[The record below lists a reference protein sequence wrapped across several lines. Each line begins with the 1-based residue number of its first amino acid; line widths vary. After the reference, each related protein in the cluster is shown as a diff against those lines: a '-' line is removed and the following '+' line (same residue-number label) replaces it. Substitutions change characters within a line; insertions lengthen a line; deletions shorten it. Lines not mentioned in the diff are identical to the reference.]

1 MNKPLIALTLAATL
15 AGAPLLAEEARNAGA
30 APPET
35 AAGPIYG
42 PIYGIEYGAE
52 PQGGQ
57 KILGRL
63 FIFKDAKLCAR
74 WAATR
79 GRTCERADHLP
90 VGWSPID
97 AVPGPAE

>member
-1 MNKPLIALTLAATL
+1 MNKPLIALALAATL
-15 AGAPLLAEEARNAGA
+15 ASAPLLAEEAREAGA
-30 APPET
+30 APQT
-35 AAGPIYG
+35 ASGPIYG
-42 PIYGIEYGAE
+42 VEYGAE

-90 VGWSPID
+90 VGWSATD

>member
-15 AGAPLLAEEARNAGA
+15 AAAPLPAEEARTAGA
-30 APPET
+30 APEA
-35 AAGPIYG
+35 AAGPVYG
-42 PIYGIEYGAE
+42 VEDGAE

-74 WAATR
+74 WAAAR

>member
-1 MNKPLIALTLAATL
+1 MIKPLIALTLAATL
-15 AGAPLLAEEARNAGA
+15 AGTPLLAEEVRNAGA
-30 APPET
+30 PPE
-35 AAGPIYG
+35 ADSGPIYG
-42 PIYGIEYGAE
+42 VEYGAE

-63 FIFKDAKLCAR
+63 FIFKDSKLCAR
-74 WAATR
+74 WATTR

>member
-15 AGAPLLAEEARNAGA
+15 AGAPLLAEEARTAGA
-30 APPET
+30 APEAP
-35 AAGPIYG
+35 AGPASGPIYG
-42 PIYGIEYGAE
+42 VEYGAE

-63 FIFKDAKLCAR
+63 FIFKDSKLCAR
-74 WAATR
+74 WATTR